1 MPSGG
6 SVFNPISHIDNSIIM
21 PLDTIISDYTQNLT
35 NSLATFDWKPVETLG
50 KDLINIWNT
59 PSTVFFCGNGG
70 SAANANHLANDFIYG
85 IAPKYGKG
93 LNVHSLSANSAVM
106 TCLGNDIGYEAI
118 YEKQLNS
125 LAKKEDILIAF
136 SGSGN
141 SENIVRAIELA
152 KDRGVKTHAILGFDG
167 GKCKS
172 LADNAIHLDLNDMQI
187 SEDFQMI
194 IGHILMKYLTENEK
208 KVS

>member
-1 MPSGG
+1 
-6 SVFNPISHIDNSIIM
+6 
-21 PLDTIISDYTQNLT
+21 
-35 NSLATFDWKPVETLG
+35 
-50 KDLINIWNT
+50 
-59 PSTVFFCGNGG
+59 
-70 SAANANHLANDFIYG
+70 
-85 IAPKYGKG
+85 
-93 LNVHSLSANSAVM
+93 M

-118 YEKQLNS
+118 YEKQLNT
-125 LAKKEDILIAF
+125 LAKKGDILITF

>member
-35 NSLATFDWKPVETLG
+35 NSLATFDWKPVETLAE
-50 KDLINIWNT
+50 DLTNIWNT

-93 LNVHSLSANSAVM
+93 LKVHSLSANSAVM

-118 YEKQLNS
+118 YEKQLNT
-125 LAKKEDILIAF
+125 LAKKGDILITF